1 MSQEKELIGHIR
13 RLLDESA
20 EDIEAATAARLA
32 LARSRAL
39 QEETKR
45 RIPWR
50 WPALG
55 LATAAAGILAFM
67 MIFRAAPPPLTAEH
81 REVLEIITSGQNLE
95 LYRNLEFYA
104 WLAKNREVLKGG

>member
-32 LARSRAL
+32 QARSRAL
-39 QEETKR
+39 GEVTKR
-45 RIPWR
+45 RILWR

-55 LATAAAGILAFM
+55 LATAAAAILAFM
-67 MIFRAAPPPLTAEH
+67 MTFRAAPPQLTAEH
-81 REVLEIITSGQNLE
+81 REVLEIFASGQNLE

-104 WLAKNREVLKGG
+104 WLSKNRDVLKGG